1 MLSVYN
7 NYIDSKLELSNMET
21 KTFILFAAEVISE
34 NMNYLADADDGA
46 EIDSSLEQNEKL
58 MELVK
63 RAMLEGVEPADL
75 VQSAINLMHWNIVAW
90 ADSEEFKLHELAN
103 RFLDEVGA

>member
-1 MLSVYN
+1 
-7 NYIDSKLELSNMET
+7 MET

-63 RAMLEGVEPADL
+63 RAMLEGIEPADL
-75 VQSAINLMHWNIVAW
+75 TQSVINLMHWNIVAW

-103 RFLDEVGA
+103 EWLDSLNK

>member
-1 MLSVYN
+1 
-7 NYIDSKLELSNMET
+7 MET

-34 NMNYLADADDGA
+34 NMNYLADDGADDCA
-46 EIDSSLEQNEKL
+46 VIDSSLEQNEKL

-63 RAMLEGVEPADL
+63 RAMLEDIEPADL
-75 VQSAINLMHWNIVAW
+75 VQSTINLMYWNIMAW

-103 RFLDEVGA
+103 NFLDEYGAE

>member
-1 MLSVYN
+1 
-7 NYIDSKLELSNMET
+7 MET

-63 RAMLEGVEPADL
+63 RAMLEGIEPADL
-75 VQSAINLMHWNIVAW
+75 VQSVINLMHWNIVAW

-103 RFLDEVGA
+103 RFLDEVGD

>member
-7 NYIDSKLELSNMET
+7 NYIDSKLELSTMET

-34 NMNYLADADDGA
+34 NMNYLADADCGD

-63 RAMLEGVEPADL
+63 RAMLEG
-75 VQSAINLMHWNIVAW
+75 
-90 ADSEEFKLHELAN
+90 
-103 RFLDEVGA
+103 

>member
-1 MLSVYN
+1 
-7 NYIDSKLELSNMET
+7 MET

-34 NMNYLADADDGA
+34 NMNYLADAECGD

-63 RAMLEGVEPADL
+63 RAMLEGIEPADL
-75 VQSAINLMHWNIVAW
+75 VQSTINLMHWNIVAW
-90 ADSEEFKLHELAN
+90 ADSEEFKLYELAN